1 LSLNE
6 QNPQTQQVPI
16 QPQTPTLL
24 TCDVCGRTF
33 KSQLAVNTHKGL
45 VHKGPERYQCV
56 TCNLTLNSKH
66 AMKVHNGIV
75 HTPNSVRNLT
85 KAVSQ
90 NGTTNRGVRVLDVDT
105 SKFYALET
113 PVYVEQNSE
122 LKVLEAHWKSQV
134 PLLFVGPKGVGKT
147 LSIAHFARTNTV
159 PIVQYDC
166 SEDSKRWDLVGRFV
180 DVGTYELG
188 VMPLAIEVA
197 NKEGKCILVFE
208 ELNALSPNMQKTLN
222 QLLDWRRHVYVPE
235 LNKLYRL
242 EPNAKLLITATM
254 NPSTYGGVFELNED
268 LRSRFAEYHVTYPR
282 TEVEQRVVSMYDG
295 LPDDLVQKLITLANE
310 SRAGTLSYVI
320 SPRDLTLFATLYKTY
335 TEVFAQDKA
344 LRMALKTTVIDRFN
358 EEEVKTWVK
367 PRIFSIF
374 GVEV

>member
-1 LSLNE
+1 LSLD
-6 QNPQTQQVPI
+6 QYGTQPE
-16 QPQTPTLL
+16 QTPTQSQTFF

-45 VHKGPERYQCV
+45 VHKEPQQYNCV
-56 TCNLTLNSKH
+56 TCNLTFNSKH
-66 AMKVHNGIV
+66 ALKVHNGIV
-75 HTPNSVRNLT
+75 HTSNSVRNFT
-85 KAVSQ
+85 KSVSQ
-90 NGTTNRGVRVLDVDT
+90 NGTSNNRGIKVLDVDT
-105 SKFYALET
+105 SKFYVLET
-113 PVYVEQNSE
+113 PRYVEQDSE
-122 LKVLEAHWKSQV
+122 LKILEAHWKSQV

-147 LSIAHFARTNTV
+147 LSIAHFARINTI

-197 NKEGKCILVFE
+197 NREGKCILVFE

-235 LNKLYRL
+235 LNKVYRL
-242 EPNAKLLITATM
+242 EPNAKLLIAATM

-282 TEVEQRVVSMYDG
+282 TDVEQKVVSMYDG

-335 TEVFAQDKA
+335 TEVFGQDKA

-374 GVEV
+374 GIEV